1 MNDFLE
7 MYLVAKAKLKDGES
21 KPEIFNLIENVI
33 IAKKNY
39 NLAVINGYVGIC
51 LEKYIDQLNKAKRN
65 FWSYVSAFNVG
76 GSCDIVKSL

>member
-33 IAKKNY
+33 IAKK
-39 NLAVINGYVGIC
+39 II
-51 LEKYIDQLNKAKRN
+51 I
-65 FWSYVSAFNVG
+65 
-76 GSCDIVKSL
+76 